1 MTWKMRAFYAMRNQK
16 DGAKGIFINDYSTCA
31 ANSIID
37 QMSVYEDGNNDWT
50 IEN

>member
-1 MTWKMRAFYAMRNQK
+1 MTWKMRLLCYEKSK